1 MTLSKIGHIEG
12 MLFQEEGKEWEA
24 AWKDNEA
31 LAQCIGQTQQTIKA
45 HVQTQ
50 KWERACTLAQ

>member
-12 MLFQEEGKEWEA
+12 MLFQGEGKEWE
-24 AWKDNEA
+24 DNEA
-31 LAQCIGQTQQTIKA
+31 LAQWIEQTQQTIKA

-50 KWERACTLAQ
+50 N